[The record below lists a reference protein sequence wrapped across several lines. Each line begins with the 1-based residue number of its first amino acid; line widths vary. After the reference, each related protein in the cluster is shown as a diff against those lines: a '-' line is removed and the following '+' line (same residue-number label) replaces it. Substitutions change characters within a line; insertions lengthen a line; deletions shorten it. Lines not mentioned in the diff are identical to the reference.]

1 MTPPSRPS
9 ASAAPF
15 PAILTG
21 DPRRSRLLTGPLLRL
36 LLVQFCFG
44 LTFSVYFLLPKYL
57 ATELA
62 AGPAAIGLVGACA
75 LWAAVL
81 ATPLLGRLID
91 RFGPRRVLLTGVVLS
106 VATSLA
112 MLTVTELGA
121 WLFIV
126 RSVQGVGFALVFNAT
141 TAAGAELAPKERLGQ
156 AIGLIGTASLTANAL
171 APAVGEVAAERF
183 GWSSVF
189 AGSAA
194 LALITALFATRVRD
208 VSRSETEPTSS
219 GGSSRALLYAG
230 LVTGAGF
237 GTLTTFVQP
246 HALALGAERVSG
258 FFVGYTI
265 AAVAIRV
272 AFGGALD
279 RFGRRQVAQLSLAF
293 YAVVVA
299 SVAVLEPNALFAF
312 GFAFGIAH
320 GLLFPSLAAL
330 VAETSD
336 PARRGSSLSFYN
348 GSFNLGAGLT
358 LTLGGLVA
366 RATSYPVL
374 FGVVGVWMLASVLAL
389 GPFRSVARR
398 G

>member
-1 MTPPSRPS
+1 VRV
-9 ASAAPF
+9 
-15 PAILTG
+15 
-21 DPRRSRLLTGPLLRL
+21 

-62 AGPAAIGLVGACA
+62 AGPAAIGLFGASA

-91 RFGPRRVLLTGVVLS
+91 RYGSRRVMLAGALLST
-106 VATSLA
+106 ATALA
-112 MLTVTELGA
+112 MLTVTGLGA
-121 WLFIV
+121 WLFVI
-126 RSVQGVGFALVFNAT
+126 RCAQGVGFALVYNAT
-141 TAAGAELAPKERLGQ
+141 TAAGAELAPRERLGQ
-156 AIGLIGTASLTANAL
+156 AIGLVGTASLIANAL
-171 APAVGEVAAERF
+171 APALGEVAAERF
-183 GWSSVF
+183 GWSAVF
-189 AGSAA
+189 TGGAA
-194 LALITALFATRVRD
+194 IALVAAVLAARVRD
-208 VSRSETEPTSS
+208 VSRVEVDIEPARAS
-219 GGSSRALLYAG
+219 GHSPALLYAG

-258 FFVGYTI
+258 FFVGYTV
-265 AAVAIRV
+265 AAVTVRI
-272 AFGGALD
+272 AFGAALD
-279 RFGRRQVAQLSLAF
+279 RFGRRRVAQLSLAF

-299 SVAVLEPNALFAF
+299 SLAVLDPSSLFYF

-336 PARRGSSLSFYN
+336 PARRGSSLSFFN

-358 LTLGGLVA
+358 LVLGGLVA

-374 FGVVGVWMLASVLAL
+374 FTLVGVWMLASVLTL
-389 GPFRSVARR
+389 GPFRGAIRR